1 MHQYLHIRAFVRA
14 DGAPP
19 IPAPFARAIIPQL
32 CYFLTRTDRP
42 QLQFEAAWSL
52 TNICAMNAQFTRVRT
67 HRRRS
72 PSIIRVSVC
81 PRLLIQP
88 AIVQDVVQ
96 SGAINSF
103 MQILETSPHEDL
115 RGQAVWA
122 LANIAGDTI
131 EYRDLLLSMGT
142 VPILLRHLERVRYP
156 LSLAHATSLASLM
169 AGLMA

>member
-1 MHQYLHIRAFVRA
+1 
-14 DGAPP
+14 
-19 IPAPFARAIIPQL
+19 
-32 CYFLTRTDRP
+32 
-42 QLQFEAAWSL
+42 
-52 TNICAMNAQFTRVRT
+52 
-67 HRRRS
+67 
-72 PSIIRVSVC
+72 
-81 PRLLIQP
+81 
-88 AIVQDVVQ
+88 
-96 SGAINSF
+96 